1 MHIICATHLRPIA
14 HYDDCPQWLT
24 SLCSLCT
31 KSDLCNESEL
41 ANSVLAIEVYC
52 RCLETC
58 TQVMKCDCVHMS
70 NGTVSERSNFILSFN
85 EKTGVY
91 KVRVQLFDV
100 TFVLL

>member
-1 MHIICATHLRPIA
+1 MCIICVTYLHPIA

-58 TQVMKCDCVHMS
+58 TRFAKSDSMHNS
-70 NGTVSERSNFILSFN
+70 AGTVREQSNFILAFN
-85 EKTGVY
+85 EKTGVF
-91 KVRVQLFDV
+91 KVRVHIV
-100 TFVLL
+100 VM